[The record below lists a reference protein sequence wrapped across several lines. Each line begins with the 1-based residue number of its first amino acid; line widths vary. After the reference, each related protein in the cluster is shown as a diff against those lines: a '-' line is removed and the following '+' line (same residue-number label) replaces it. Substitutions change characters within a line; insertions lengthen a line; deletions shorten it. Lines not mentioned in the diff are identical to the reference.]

1 MQYTIIYIFEGKRN
15 DLKDDD
21 TLSNRYTS
29 SPPVMPINTLK
40 CQKCNSPLN
49 IDKSL
54 LGLSHAQQNLLVGKI
69 DYADKGKERLNPQDY
84 IPPDRLKLYNEVIS
98 ESNDTNNNKKKA
110 MYDSLSDESDEDV
123 KEEAD
128 SAAQV
133 QQGSGFENHGSGAD
147 DNESHL
153 ENSRSF
159 VLLNSENDDSL
170 SSSLERETTTDPSA
184 GKQNNSSKET
194 SPKRTVEY
202 GHSNAEI
209 HTFSQRTAT
218 LENIFKILS
227 SNQDIDHP
235 LCLECSDF
243 LLTNYKLKFDKDQ
256 KEKENYLAFLRK
268 LKSQENAFST
278 TDLEDNLKST
288 AKEFKQLQ
296 RVEAKKLEELRSLE
310 AEKLQLDIELNA
322 VEREYDQLVN
332 GQLNAVLQL
341 KNQADFVLSNK
352 VSDLDKARASY
363 QKCLDHL
370 DELRGLNI
378 YKKIFNITFDL
389 QYGTINGFRLGY
401 KVPWPENNAAL
412 GQIVLLLLY
421 LLKRFN
427 LKLQNYKLTPLGSQ
441 SHIVKIT
448 TPSDATGSTNGENG
462 PGASSV
468 YIEQKTKT
476 ILDLHTSNE
485 FSLGKLFN
493 FNKLDVSMIA
503 LLDIVSQIETKI
515 VSIDSEIVLPYSI
528 SAKRDAIGG
537 KSIRVTSNG
546 EWTTSCKFLLIN
558 LNWLLLHSSVH

>member
-1 MQYTIIYIFEGKRN
+1 
-15 DLKDDD
+15 
-21 TLSNRYTS
+21 
-29 SPPVMPINTLK
+29 MPINTLK
-40 CQKCNSPLN
+40 CQKCNSPLH

-98 ESNDTNNNKKKA
+98 NSNSKNNNKKA
-110 MYDSLSDESDEDV
+110 MYDSLSDESDEEA
-123 KEEAD
+123 KEEEH

-133 QQGSGFENHGSGAD
+133 KQESGFEDHGTGAD
-147 DNESHL
+147 DKSHL

-184 GKQNNSSKET
+184 VKQNNNSKET
-194 SPKRTVEY
+194 SPKRTAGY
-202 GHSNAEI
+202 GRSNAEI

-243 LLTNYKLKFDKDQ
+243 LLVNYKLKFDKDQ

-278 TDLEDNLKST
+278 NDLEDNLKST

-296 RVEAKKLEELRSLE
+296 KVESKKLEELRSLE
-310 AEKLQLDIELNA
+310 AEKLKLDIELNA
-322 VEREYDQLVN
+322 VEREYDQLVS
-332 GQLNAVLQL
+332 GQLNAVLQM
-341 KNQADFVLSNK
+341 KNQADFALSNK
-352 VSDLDKARASY
+352 VNDLDKARASY
-363 QKCLDHL
+363 QKSLDHL

-378 YKKIFNITFDL
+378 YKKIFNITFDS

-448 TPSDATGSTNGENG
+448 TPSDATGSTNGD
-462 PGASSV
+462 PGAGVNSV

-528 SAKRDAIGG
+528 SPKRDAIGG

-558 LNWLLLHSSVH
+558 LNWLLSHSSVH